1 MPLKKRI
8 GLIFLA
14 AIIAITLSFAIPFS
28 PWIKPEIT
36 ENGKIVTIKDGRC
49 AVETESSNIIHID
62 NCEHRSVGERVT
74 VKYRETTT
82 IGELVP

>member
-1 MPLKKRI
+1 MPLKKRL

-14 AIIAITLSFAIPFS
+14 AIIAIALSFAIPFS

-36 ENGKIVTIKDGRC
+36 ENGKVITIKEGRC
-49 AVETESSNIIHID
+49 AVETETSNIIHID
-62 NCEHRSVGERVT
+62 NCDHRTVGEQVK
-74 VKYRETTT
+74 VKYRVTTS